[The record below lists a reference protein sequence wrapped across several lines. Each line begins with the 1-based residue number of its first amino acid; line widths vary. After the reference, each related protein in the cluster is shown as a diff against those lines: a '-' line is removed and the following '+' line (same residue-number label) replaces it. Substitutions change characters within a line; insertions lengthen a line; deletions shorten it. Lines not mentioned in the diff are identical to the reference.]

1 MSGKY
6 TIALAGNPNSGKTT
20 LFNRLTGSNQKV
32 GNWAGVTIEKKT
44 GSYIKT
50 GQDGRKETVDVVDLP
65 GIYSL
70 TPYSAE
76 EIIARNYIIDEK
88 PDLVVNIIDATN
100 LERGLYLTFQLKK
113 LGCSVI
119 VALNM
124 MDEVEENGTIID
136 FEKMSVLLG
145 FPVIPIS
152 AIEGTGISAKMAKLM
167 GKHTSSVAKGGVQK
181 LIDKSNDILDH
192 SYKNMPGYVPG
203 KAGYAFDK
211 TKFDLSQLK
220 SADEIDFDEH
230 SSEVYDQ
237 ITKIVAESVK
247 QGEKQVQAERSKKI
261 DALLTNKWL
270 GIPIFLAIMLIV
282 FQLSFGWFGSIF
294 SDAIDIFLNETLAG
308 WVEVWFTS
316 AGVSDWM
323 LDLVVNGIIAGVGG
337 VLTFVP
343 QIVILFI
350 FLTLMEDTGY
360 MARVA
365 FIMDRLF
372 NKIGLSG
379 KSFIPMIMGFGCS
392 VPAVMSARTLDNEM
406 DRKVTIMITP
416 FMSCGARLPIYGFF
430 IAAFFAAHAGIIM
443 LFIYVLGIVIAIF
456 SAWLLKK
463 TLFRGP
469 DAPFIMELPPY
480 RMPDIYTYI
489 KHIWE
494 KARGFIIR
502 AGTLIFA
509 MSIVVWFL
517 QGYNFALKAVDDP
530 AESIFGVIGSVI
542 APLFGP
548 LGFGDW
554 RAADALLTGFVAKE
568 AVVSVL
574 EILYSPAELLVS
586 FTPAVALSFMVFCL
600 LYLPCLVAFVTIKRE
615 LNSWKLAVFAAA
627 YQTVIAY
634 VVAFIVYRVAL
645 VGWPHISMYFTG

>member
-20 LFNRLTGSNQKV
+20 LFNRMTGSNQKV
-32 GNWAGVTIEKKT
+32 GNWPGVTIEKKV
-44 GSYIKT
+44 GSYVKT
-50 GQDGRKETVDVVDLP
+50 SSGGTKETVDVVDLP

-76 EIIARNYIIDEK
+76 EIIARNFIVDEK
-88 PDLVVNIIDATN
+88 PDLVINIIDATN

-113 LGCSVI
+113 LGCAAI

-124 MDEVEENGTIID
+124 MDEVEVNGTRID
-136 FEKMSVLLG
+136 FEKMSKLLG

-152 AIEGTGISAKMAKLM
+152 AIEGSGISAKVAKLM
-167 GKHTSSVAKGGVQK
+167 GKHTSSVAKDGIKK
-181 LIDKSNDILDH
+181 LVEKCNDILDH
-192 SYKNMPGYVPG
+192 SYKNVPGYVPG
-203 KAGYAFDK
+203 KAGYQFDH
-211 TKFDLSQLK
+211 TKFNLSQLK
-220 SADEIDFDEH
+220 NADEIDFDEH
-230 SSEVYDQ
+230 SSEVYDL
-237 ITKIVAESVK
+237 ITKIVADTVK
-247 QGEKQVQAERSKKI
+247 QGERQVQAERSKKI
-261 DALLTNKWL
+261 DAVLTNKWL
-270 GIPIFLAIMLIV
+270 GIPIFLIIMLVV
-282 FQLSFGWFGSIF
+282 FQLAFGAVGSFF
-294 SDAIDIFLNETLAG
+294 SDAIDVFLNETLAG
-308 WVEVWFTS
+308 WVEGWFTS

-323 LDLVVNGIIAGVGG
+323 LDLVINGIIAGVGG

-372 NKIGLSG
+372 KKIGLSG

-392 VPAVMSARTLDNEM
+392 VPAVMTARTLDNEM
-406 DRKVTIMITP
+406 DRKTTIMITP

-430 IAAFFAAHAGIIM
+430 IAAFFAANAGIIM
-443 LFIYVLGIVIAIF
+443 LFIYVLGVIVAIF

-463 TLFRGP
+463 TVFKGP
-469 DAPFIMELPPY
+469 VSPFIMELPPY
-480 RMPDIYTYI
+480 RMPDLYTYF

-502 AGTLIFA
+502 AGTVIFA
-509 MSIVVWFL
+509 MSIVIWFF
-517 QGYNFALKAVDDP
+517 QGYSFSFQAVDDP
-530 AESIFGVIGSVI
+530 AESIFGVIGSII
-542 APLFGP
+542 APIFGP

-554 RAADALLTGFVAKE
+554 RAADALMTGFVAKE

-574 EILYSPAELLVS
+574 EILYPGDSLLS
-586 FTPAVALSFMVFCL
+586 FFTPEIALSFMVFCL

-615 LNSWKLAVFAAA
+615 LNSWKLGIFAAV

-634 VVAFIVYRVAL
+634 VVAFIVYRIAL
-645 VGWPHISMYFTG
+645 VAWPFLSVYFTG